1 MKRDKAVVVLGTFDS
16 KAEEHGYLRDV
27 IKERGFPA
35 LTIHAGTRAPAPFP
49 VDYDLYTDVIAP
61 RGGLGR
67 DEAIEAVLEKGRS
80 LVHDLYRQGDLS
92 AVISAGGGTGTY
104 LCTEIMRILPMG
116 IPKVMISTVA
126 SRDMSRTVGTK
137 DITMMHSVVDMLGI
151 NSLSAGVLERAAG
164 AVCGMVES
172 NEQYKTSITKKRV
185 ALTLFGFIT
194 EGAEYVRSQ
203 LEALGYEVIPF
214 HANGT
219 GGMAMEELASEG
231 LFAGILDFATH
242 ELADALLDGYCGGI
256 GPGRLVPF
264 TGGPNPPRLVV
275 PGGLDCAVLIFDRN
289 HIPAPYR
296 GRRIFFYDFRSAVRL
311 SREEARTL
319 AEQLA
324 EKLNRFGRAAR
335 LFVPMPGW
343 SEADRE
349 GAPLYDPDM
358 NRFFLDAVREH
369 LSPDVAIQESGHH
382 INSKAFAEQCA
393 REMHAMIQQNNP

>member
-1 MKRDKAVVVLGTFDS
+1 MGTFDS

-35 LTIHAGTRAPAPFP
+35 LTIHAGTKAPAPFP

-92 AVISAGGGTGTY
+92 GVISAGGGTGTY

-151 NSLSAGVLERAAG
+151 NSLSAGLLERAAG

-172 NEQYKTSITKKRV
+172 NERHKASVTKKRV

-194 EGAEYVRSQ
+194 EGAEHVRSQ

-289 HIPAPYR
+289 HIPVPYQ

-311 SREEARTL
+311 SREEARAL

-335 LFVPMPGW
+335 LFVPMLGW

-369 LSPDVAIQESGHH
+369 LSPDIAIQESRHH
-382 INSKAFAEQCA
+382 INSRVFAEQCA
-393 REMHAMIQQNNP
+393 REMHAMIQQSKP